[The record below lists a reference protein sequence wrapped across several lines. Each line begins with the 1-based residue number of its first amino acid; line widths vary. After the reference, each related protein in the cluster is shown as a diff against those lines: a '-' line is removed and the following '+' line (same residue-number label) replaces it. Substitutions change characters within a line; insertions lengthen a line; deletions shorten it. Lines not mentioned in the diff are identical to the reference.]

1 MTGTF
6 MPRLM
11 AYHVYDDNLKTT
23 LELIMSEGI
32 SSEVLIAVVQ

>member
-1 MTGTF
+1 

-11 AYHVYDDNLKTT
+11 VYHVYDDNLKTT